1 MTKFLSFFIFSFLF
15 IQCSSSPARFNKT
28 RFTKT
33 EESSLVRVL
42 LDEDLGKKTVS
53 FDIPVLLKD
62 GQEKIKEI
70 APGETVS
77 FTAEQGLVALK
88 AGRNKYSLKLC
99 DIEPESQEEFLTY
112 NGKSYKG
119 SFSILNAKGKL
130 LLVNSLGLEDY
141 LKGVLYSEMG
151 VASMREDDI
160 EALKAFAV
168 CARNY
173 ALMKLRQTGRPFD
186 LYSDVRDQVYG
197 GYYPSRT
204 LISRAVDETAGLV
217 LKYNGEL
224 ATVFYSSSCG
234 GRTENSDNVFRQKSI
249 PYLKGVNEGEE
260 AFCRIAPGYNW
271 EESYTDKEIV
281 NRLISAGYV
290 KKGEYTLK
298 DIVIK
303 SRYDSGRAN
312 ELQISLED
320 SESEPLDVI
329 IIGNKIRYVI
339 RSKTSGNLLKST
351 MFDLSPVYDGG
362 RLLKVTIKGRGN
374 GHGVGLCQWGA
385 IGQSRKGRKFEDI
398 LSFYFPGTVLDEMNQ
413 IR

>member
-1 MTKFLSFFIFSFLF
+1 MTEFLSFFLLSLLF
-15 IQCSSSPARFNKT
+15 VQCSAPARFNTRINKT
-28 RFTKT
+28 RFIKP

-42 LDEDLGKKTVS
+42 LEEDFGRKTVS
-53 FDIPVLLKD
+53 FDIPVLLKNGRD
-62 GQEKIKEI
+62 KVTEI
-70 APGETVS
+70 APGQAFFISASE
-77 FTAEQGLVALK
+77 EGVALK
-88 AGRNKYSLKLC
+88 VGSSKYSLKLC
-99 DIEPESQEEFLTY
+99 DIEPESQEELLTY
-112 NGKSYKG
+112 KGKSYKG

-151 VASMREDDI
+151 IASMREDDL

-173 ALMKLRQTGRPFD
+173 ALMRIKQSGRQFD
-186 LYSDVRDQVYG
+186 LYSDIRDQVYG
-197 GYYPSRT
+197 GYNPSKI
-204 LISRAVDETAGLV
+204 LISRAVDETAKLI

-249 PYLKGVNEGEE
+249 PYLKGVNEGDD

-271 EESYTDKEIV
+271 EESYTDKEIISF
-281 NRLISAGYV
+281 LINAGYV
-290 KKGEYTLK
+290 KKGDYTLK

-303 SRYDSGRAN
+303 SRYDSGRVN
-312 ELQISLED
+312 ELVISLED

-329 IIGNKIRYVI
+329 IVGNKIRYTI
-339 RSKTSGNLLKST
+339 RSKPAGNLLKST
-351 MFDLSPVYDGG
+351 MFDVSPLYEEG
-362 RLLKVTIKGRGN
+362 RLQKVTFHGRGN

-398 LSFYFPGTVLDEMNQ
+398 LSFYFPGTVLDEMN
-413 IR
+413 